1 MLLSGGSFR
10 ITSILYSQTEYNR
23 VSECGVD
30 ELLRGETYVPE
41 KSVHIHGKGGRGG
54 GRWWLVGLR
63 YRGIAHPVRSEKRGK
78 NLTSCR
84 CSCFCSGI
92 EKLAN
97 KERERGG
104 EISFIFV
111 SFKEIKKKK
120 RKIFKKF
127 TALNIN

>member
-10 ITSILYSQTEYNR
+10 ITSILYSQTEYNC

-97 KERERGG
+97 KEREREEGRLA
-104 EISFIFV
+104 SFSSV
-111 SFKEIKKKK
+111 LKKLKKKK
-120 RKIFKKF
+120 EKF
-127 TALNIN
+127 LRNLLL